1 MQEEEK
7 LKEEEIL
14 LELVERYPILKVCK
28 EKIQCTYQIM
38 KEGYQNGGKLLVAGN
53 GGSAADSDHIVG
65 ELMKGFVKQRKLKK
79 MEQKKILEINRELGE
94 HLCRNLQQVL
104 PAISL
109 TGHTALSTAY
119 LNDVDGT
126 LGFAQQ
132 VYGYGKQ
139 GDIFLG
145 ITTSGNSKNI
155 LNAVVVAK
163 AKGLTTIALTGRDGG
178 EVKDMAD
185 ISIIVPETE
194 TFKIQE
200 LHLPIY
206 HTLCLM
212 LEEHFF
218 IS

>member
-1 MQEEEK
+1 M
-7 LKEEEIL
+7 KEEEIL

-65 ELMKGFVKQRKLKK
+65 ELMKGFVKQRKLEK

-163 AKGLTTIALTGRDGG
+163 AKGLITIALTGRDGG